1 MVLEGMLIAV
11 EELVTAY
18 GLSGAFV
25 IAVLESFIFPIPTAV
40 IIAPATTFGVDP
52 FLITIVATIGS
63 VLGAVIGYGLGKY
76 LGRPVAGR
84 LFKKKL
90 QGVEKWFDKYGAWAV
105 LIAAF
110 TPIPFKVFTWAS
122 GIFELDMKKFLVASL
137 IGRFVQFAIAAY
149 VGSLFGP
156 ILLSW
161 FGIAL

>member
-11 EELVTAY
+11 EEFVTAY

-52 FLITIVATIGS
+52 FFITIVATIGS
-63 VLGAVIGYGLGKY
+63 VLGAVVGYGLGKY
-76 LGRPVAGR
+76 LGRPVAER